1 VVPLAATWATPTP
14 VVRTALVHA
23 VPVQAI
29 VQPVAVPLALVAKNI
44 WGTLMVMTPLMGMG
58 LTGLKTMVTT
68 PEVAVPPILSA
79 LTKVRAVPTVTTPP
93 SAGTSPHLGV
103 ASRVVDTQSFPA

>member
-1 VVPLAATWATPTP
+1 
-14 VVRTALVHA
+14 
-23 VPVQAI
+23 
-29 VQPVAVPLALVAKNI
+29 
-44 WGTLMVMTPLMGMG
+44 MVMTPLMGMG

-93 SAGTSPHLGV
+93 SAGDAEPTEAWSTDVETVTPAVVAAWGV
-103 ASRVVDTQSFPA
+103 PVVRIPAAKETVTAVPEVAAPVTIAVTWV